1 MPQDRPLPLPNPLT
15 APYWRGAKEHRL
27 VLPRCGDCGR
37 YHFYP
42 RSLCPHCGSS
52 RLAWAAASG
61 GGEVYSYTVVHR
73 APSESFKKEV
83 PYVVAIV
90 ALAEGPHLM
99 TRLVGVEPASVK
111 IGLRVEA
118 AFEDVNDEISLPVF
132 RPAQR

>member
-1 MPQDRPLPLPNPLT
+1 MPQERLLPLPNPLT

-42 RSLCPHCGSS
+42 RSLCPRCGSS

-61 GGEVYSYTVVHR
+61 SGEVYSYTVVHR

-99 TRLVGVEPASVK
+99 TRLAGIEPASVK
-111 IGLRVEA
+111 IGLRVEV
-118 AFEDVNDEISLPVF
+118 AFEDVDDEISLPLF